1 MLSLFRPAPHKARL
15 PKEQIDPVYR
25 RLRWQ
30 IKSLWG
36 FSLVTL
42 LII

>member
-30 IKSLWG
+30 IFMG

>member
-15 PKEQIDPVYR
+15 PKEQIDLAYAGR
-25 RLRWQ
+25 
-30 IKSLWG
+30 SLWG
-36 FSLVTL
+36 FSSVML